1 MFSSQEIQSYLVRTL
16 DLAREAFDR
25 GDYPIGAILVNA
37 KTKESFEASNT
48 CKSSVDITAHAEM
61 ELLRQLGNRA
71 DKHYS
76 AEHYL
81 FSSLEPCFGCSFFIA
96 RSNITRVYSVLKDPH
111 KGGMSDLCLLT
122 QFESF
127 FSHLTIVN
135 EPATELADQ
144 SRALMREYFLQNG
157 NEKAA
162 AFYQTTPQT

>member
-25 GDYPIGAILVNA
+25 GDYPIGAILVHS
-37 KTKESFEASNT
+37 KTKESFKASNT
-48 CKSSVDITAHAEM
+48 CKSGVDITAHAEM
-61 ELLRQLGNRA
+61 EVLRQLGERA
-71 DKHYS
+71 DRHFS
-76 AEHYL
+76 AEHSL

-96 RSNITRVYSVLKDPH
+96 RSNITRVYSALKDPH
-111 KGGMSDLCLLT
+111 KGGMSDLCLLP

-127 FSHLTIVN
+127 FSHLTLVN

-144 SRALMREYFLQNG
+144 SRALMREYFLQIG

-162 AFYQTTPQT
+162 SFYQKTP

>member
-1 MFSSQEIQSYLVRTL
+1 MFSSQEIHALLVRSL

-25 GDYPIGAILVNA
+25 GDYPIGAIIVDA
-37 KTKESFEASNT
+37 KTKESLETSNKCASGT
-48 CKSSVDITAHAEM
+48 DITAHAEM
-61 ELLRQLGNRA
+61 ELLRQLGERA
-71 DKHYS
+71 DKHFS
-76 AEHYL
+76 AEHYI

-96 RSNITRVYSVLKDPH
+96 RSNITHVYSALKDPH

-157 NEKAA
+157 NEKTAS
-162 AFYQTTPQT
+162 FYQKTP